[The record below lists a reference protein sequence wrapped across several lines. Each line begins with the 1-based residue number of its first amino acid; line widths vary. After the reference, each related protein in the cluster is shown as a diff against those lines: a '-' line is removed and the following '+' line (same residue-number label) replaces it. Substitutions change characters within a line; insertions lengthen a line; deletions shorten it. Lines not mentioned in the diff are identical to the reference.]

1 MWGWNLS
8 LLTSFTCLMYVQNSS
23 FLSLHSNLLQFSK
36 NAITF
41 PLCLLSRLNAI
52 YFSSP
57 PWNSFLELSEFL
69 FSFLP
74 PSPLQLAALFYMRYT
89 TLNCMP
95 AEMS

>member
-1 MWGWNLS
+1 MEFKPPHLFYLS
-8 LLTSFTCLMYVQNSS
+8 NVCAEQFIP
-23 FLSLHSNLLQFSK
+23 FLHSNLLQFSK